1 MALQCQILLSSS
13 TTVAGQSPPP
23 MATLQV
29 YNPNASAVAVTAIQM
44 AYYDGVTGRPIN
56 AAVAPQMPAYG
67 PGQVVVATALTSITF
82 GPMPV
87 ATGSASN
94 MSSYPQAGYSS
105 GTTPF
110 NPQAGQ
116 PPQTSILIGAT
127 VYGSDGS
134 VNEAGR
140 AGLFV
145 SYVPFPPQAFQGG
158 YFNFAGPNNFM
169 TGVSF
174 GVL

>member
-1 MALQCQILLSSS
+1 MALQCNVSLNVN
-13 TTVAGQSPPP
+13 TCVAGASPAP
-23 MATLQV
+23 MATLTV
-29 YNPNASAVAVTAIQM
+29 YNPNATAVAVTAIQM
-44 AYYDGVTGRPIN
+44 AYYNGVTGLPIS

-67 PGQVVVATALTSITF
+67 PGQVVVAAALTSITF

-87 ATGSASN
+87 AVGSASN
-94 MSSYPQAGYSS
+94 MSSMPQAGYSS

-140 AGLFV
+140 VGLFV

-158 YFNFAGPNNFM
+158 YMQFSAPNNLM
-169 TGVSF
+169 TGISF